1 MRIGPALVLPA
12 LLAACTA
19 AELTQIETTAS
30 ADFAAACQDWQAVKA
45 IAGEAGALLPP
56 PFDEAAAVTEG
67 FVGDA
72 CTNQA
77 FIEAAGAQE
86 VTWIN
91 QSIANLKSVV
101 AQATTPTAPSSHTAS
116 LRR

>member
-1 MRIGPALVLPA
+1 MRIHPALLLPV
-12 LLAACTA
+12 LLAACNA
-19 AELTQIETTAS
+19 AELTKIETTAS
-30 ADFAAACQDWQAVKA
+30 ADFAASCQDWQAVRA
-45 IAGEAGALLPP
+45 IAGDAGALLPP

-77 FIEAAGAQE
+77 FIAAAGAQE
-86 VTWIN
+86 IAWIT
-91 QSIANLKSVV
+91 QSTENLKAVV
-101 AQATTPTAPSSHTAS
+101 SQATAAPQASPRTAL